1 MLKDSCFKKALFEV
15 IDFFCLFFFSFPGVD
30 ARLNDLAVLL
40 ISTSSALQT
49 CVYFNYWLK

>member
-15 IDFFCLFFFSFPGVD
+15 IDFFCLFFSFPGVD
-30 ARLNDLAVLL
+30 AHLNDLAVLL
-40 ISTSSALQT
+40 ILTSSALQT